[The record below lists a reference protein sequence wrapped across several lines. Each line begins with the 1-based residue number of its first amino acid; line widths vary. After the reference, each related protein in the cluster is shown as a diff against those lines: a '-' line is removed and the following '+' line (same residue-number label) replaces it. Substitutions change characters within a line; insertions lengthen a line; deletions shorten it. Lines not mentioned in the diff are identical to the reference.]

1 MNTKTVLPPMEK
13 EDLTTLRLMGEID
26 QAGIVSQRELSRRL
40 NISLGLVNTFIKRLV
55 NKGYFKVT
63 TMPRKR
69 VKYFLTP
76 AGLARKSRLTVEY
89 LKYSV
94 DSYREI
100 KKLLLRRFKEME
112 ETGVQSIYFYGTGEV
127 AELAF
132 LYLQLSSIRLAGIID
147 EKKSARNFFGNKI
160 VMLDSLPPMDG
171 DCILLTR
178 LEDMDRD
185 KEDLIKHGIAPE
197 RIITL

>member
-1 MNTKTVLPPMEK
+1 MEK

-26 QAGIVSQRELSRRL
+26 RAGIVSQRELSRRL

-76 AGLARKSRLTVEY
+76 AGLARKSRLTIEY

-147 EKKSARNFFGNKI
+147 KGKGGRNFFGNKI
-160 VMLDSLPPMDG
+160 FRLDSLLPMDG

>member
-1 MNTKTVLPPMEK
+1 MEK